1 MEKRLKSNHERYKKT
16 VGKRVYAGFREKSEV
31 KQDLDKATYMERLSK
46 RLSLPADVFTSA
58 CILTITGRYSILV
71 ENYKSIVE
79 YTENKVRVQT
89 KQGVVAVTGSELRI
103 AYFTDEEM
111 QIEGKITSIEYQ

>member
-1 MEKRLKSNHERYKKT
+1 MEKKLKSNHERYKKT
-16 VGKRVYAGFREKSEV
+16 VRKKVYAGLREKDGV
-31 KQDLDKATYMERLSK
+31 KQELDKATYMERLSK
-46 RLSLPADVFTSA
+46 RLSLPADVFTNA
-58 CILTITGRYSILV
+58 CVLTMTGRYSILI

-89 KQGVVAVTGSELRI
+89 KQGVMAVSGSELRI